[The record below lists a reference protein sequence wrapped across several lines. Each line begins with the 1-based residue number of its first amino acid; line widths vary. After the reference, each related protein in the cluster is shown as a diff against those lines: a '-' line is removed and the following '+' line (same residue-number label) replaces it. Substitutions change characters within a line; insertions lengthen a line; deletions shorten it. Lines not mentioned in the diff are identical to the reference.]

1 MALATTNRQSARRA
15 LLVIALLL
23 VGAILGLR
31 TRTAWDTA
39 CTLARRHLPDV
50 IGLDVGIGQCE
61 LDPLGQKVIVRGL
74 SLFLPGTDTPVFAAD
89 LAEVQLGISSP
100 LSGKL
105 ALDWVRVQRPRVT
118 VDLSRP
124 STTPRTEPAA
134 CVLEPLERLRISRLA
149 LTGAQ
154 VRVAL
159 PGGRRVELTELD
171 VGWKERWGVAEFD
184 VEAPRGVVV
193 LGPNKA
199 ELALGRLVL
208 SGGLDPDAESLE
220 LNRAEVTLEETSVSL
235 SGRVE
240 QLCNPVLAL
249 DAQVFLPLRTLSQ
262 AQVLPRPA
270 SGHLWSRLTVNGRP
284 ASPSVT
290 VQLSGSNLTYG
301 AYGPTSL
308 TARMNYSGER
318 VQVEELR
325 VPVGNGYAEV
335 SGRVRL
341 TPTLPVELK
350 VKTEEASLGRILAQA
365 GLKGSWVDFLA
376 TTHGSLSGTLLPR
389 PQLSGEADIRTGR
402 FVLATRA
409 FDAPEKKGVTLLTFE
424 KGRAQAQVKVLPDR
438 VSFTHAQ
445 VESGGSK
452 ASADVTLFYDSA
464 RGLEVTGQAELD
476 LADYGAIAE
485 LPWEGRG
492 TASFSVVGPYAD
504 VRVDSS
510 MSLRDFTFWGFGL
523 GVVQGKAVYEDSVLS
538 FPAMSG
544 QKGRTQYFG
553 KGALTFGPTL
563 LARGEVNVP
572 QGRTEDLVDI
582 LAGLHPNI
590 AVMQGTIAG
599 QASGRVEID
608 SPVDRFEGLAAFDF
622 KDTTY
627 YGRRM
632 GSGSS
637 RLRFVDGKAM
647 VLERTTLEGP
657 LGKSWVEGT
666 FTFAGGLDYTFGGEG
681 LSLAEAVGPEAAE
694 HLGIQGTLQL
704 KGTVSGN
711 STLPIVKA
719 RLTSPRVTFAERD
732 LGEMDLSANMEGRDL
747 TILGN
752 PFRDAGMS
760 VQMKVKE
767 PYHFTSD
774 LRLTLPEIRP
784 LLPNHALTQGM
795 TGSLSGILSA
805 EGDVRN
811 LEKVQVSA
819 KVEKLALARGGFRG
833 ANEGDIDLVYSD
845 GKLRVESLVFRGPD
859 TDLEATGWVG
869 PKHLDLTVRGGM
881 DVRALEAL
889 VPDLERTGGRVQF
902 QAQAS
907 GSMDKP
913 SLAGDAQLTDGRMA
927 LRGRPV
933 SLRNL
938 AGQATFTE
946 HGVLLKGFRGLL
958 NEGSVRASGEIAL
971 KQLRPDKLV
980 VVAELEDVTYR
991 VADDLPITTSGDLQ
1005 LTGTP
1010 DAMLLAGDIELSK
1023 VRYQKGLE
1031 LDTMLKNLGRR
1042 SAALTTSADKP
1053 REFLTYDVRVHL
1065 KDVRVDNN
1073 LARGQVLGDLRL
1085 TGTNVRPG
1093 VLGRVEAAEDSQA
1106 FFRNNQFT
1114 ISQALVEFRD
1124 RYGIDL
1130 VFDVRAQT
1138 QVREYTVKLH
1148 AFGPPNDPQVLLSAE
1163 PDLVEAD
1170 VLSLLTLGVTSTDKE
1185 TAASASAGLAAEA
1198 LFNVSGLDRQ
1208 VKRFLPKNAIL
1219 KDLSFQFSTTY
1230 NDATR
1235 QAEPTAQLES
1245 KILSDQLKIGMTQPV
1260 SGRGTRARA
1269 EYRFDN
1275 RLSAQAQWDNENSEA
1290 AFGNLGLELKLSWE
1304 VE

>member
-1 MALATTNRQSARRA
+1 
-15 LLVIALLL
+15 
-23 VGAILGLR
+23 
-31 TRTAWDTA
+31 
-39 CTLARRHLPDV
+39 
-50 IGLDVGIGQCE
+50 
-61 LDPLGQKVIVRGL
+61 
-74 SLFLPGTDTPVFAAD
+74 
-89 LAEVQLGISSP
+89 
-100 LSGKL
+100 
-105 ALDWVRVQRPRVT
+105 
-118 VDLSRP
+118 
-124 STTPRTEPAA
+124 
-134 CVLEPLERLRISRLA
+134 
-149 LTGAQ
+149 
-154 VRVAL
+154 
-159 PGGRRVELTELD
+159 
-171 VGWKERWGVAEFD
+171 
-184 VEAPRGVVV
+184 
-193 LGPNKA
+193 
-199 ELALGRLVL
+199 
-208 SGGLDPDAESLE
+208 
-220 LNRAEVTLEETSVSL
+220 
-235 SGRVE
+235 
-240 QLCNPVLAL
+240 
-249 DAQVFLPLRTLSQ
+249 
-262 AQVLPRPA
+262 
-270 SGHLWSRLTVNGRP
+270 
-284 ASPSVT
+284 
-290 VQLSGSNLTYG
+290 
-301 AYGPTSL
+301 
-308 TARMNYSGER
+308 
-318 VQVEELR
+318 
-325 VPVGNGYAEV
+325 
-335 SGRVRL
+335 
-341 TPTLPVELK
+341 
-350 VKTEEASLGRILAQA
+350 
-365 GLKGSWVDFLA
+365 
-376 TTHGSLSGTLLPR
+376 
-389 PQLSGEADIRTGR
+389 
-402 FVLATRA
+402 
-409 FDAPEKKGVTLLTFE
+409 
-424 KGRAQAQVKVLPDR
+424 
-438 VSFTHAQ
+438 
-445 VESGGSK
+445 VESGRSRAGV
-452 ASADVTLFYDSA
+452 DVTLFYDPA
-464 RGLEVTGQAELD
+464 RGLEVSGQAELD

-492 TASFSVVGPYAD
+492 TGSFSVLGPYAD
-504 VRVDSS
+504 VKVDAS

-523 GVVQGKAVYEDSVLS
+523 GVVQGKAAYADGVLS
-538 FPAMSG
+538 FPAVSG

-553 KGALTFGPTL
+553 KGALTFGPAL

-627 YGRRM
+627 YGRRL
-632 GSGSS
+632 GNGSS
-637 RLRFVDGKAM
+637 RVRFVDGKEM

-666 FTFAGGLDYTFGGEG
+666 FTFAGGLDYAFGGDN
-681 LSLAEAVGPEAAE
+681 LSLAEAMGPELAE
-694 HLGIQGTLQL
+694 RLGIQGTMQL
-704 KGTVSGN
+704 KGTVSGD
-711 STLPIVKA
+711 STLPVVKA
-719 RLTSPRVTFAERD
+719 QLRSPRVTFAERD
-732 LGEMDLSANMEGRDL
+732 LGEMDLSANMEGEEL
-747 TILGN
+747 MILGN
-752 PFRDAGMS
+752 PFRDASMS

-784 LLPNHALTQGM
+784 LLPNHPLTQGM

-819 KVEKLALARGGFRG
+819 KVEKLTLARGGFRG
-833 ANEGDIDLVYSD
+833 ANDGDIDLVYSD
-845 GKLRVESLVFRGPD
+845 GRLRVESLVFRGPD
-859 TDLEATGWVG
+859 TNLEATGSVG
-869 PKHLDLTVRGGM
+869 ASKMDLTVRGDL

-889 VPDLERTGGRVQF
+889 VPDLERTGGRVLF

-907 GSMDKP
+907 GSPDRP
-913 SLAGDAQLTDGRMA
+913 SLAGDAQLIDGRMA

-933 SLRNL
+933 TLRNL
-938 AGQATFTE
+938 SGQATFTE

-991 VADDLPITTSGDLQ
+991 VSDDLPVTTSGDLQ

-1010 DAMLLAGDIELSK
+1010 EAMLLAGDIEISRL
-1023 VRYQKGLE
+1023 RYQKGLE
-1031 LDTMLKNLGRR
+1031 LDSMLKNLGRR
-1042 SAALTTSADKP
+1042 SALPTTADKA

-1093 VLGRVEAAEDSQA
+1093 VLGRIEAAEDSQA

-1124 RYGIDL
+1124 RYGIEL

-1148 AFGPPNDPQVLLSAE
+1148 AFGPPSDPQVLLSAE